1 MPQIS
6 SNNLNRA
13 SLVRETSTSVKTASV
28 LLSLANQLEDEICR
42 ALLNDDVA
50 LAERLVVPKTQLMKL
65 SREFS
70 SSKSVSLQKN
80 RHPRGSH

>member
-13 SLVRETSTSVKTASV
+13 ALVIEAGNPTETASA

-42 ALLNDDVA
+42 ALLNDDVE

-65 SREFS
+65 SQEFY
-70 SSKSVSLQKN
+70 SSKSVSSRKN
-80 RHPRGSH
+80 LPPRGSN

>member
-6 SNNLNRA
+6 SNNLNHVA
-13 SLVRETSTSVKTASV
+13 PVSEVNSSTETASA

-70 SSKSVSLQKN
+70 SSKSASF
-80 RHPRGSH
+80 